1 MRRRSNTAILCASA
15 LAVMT
20 VGCLAACDPQAPA
33 AVPAPTMSA
42 RPALVAQA
50 AAGGQGNPVSASDV
64 AGLWGEVEQSAAAG
78 GFTAW
83 GLVVDGTTGE
93 ELLDAAAGTAHMP
106 ASVTK
111 TLTALTALTHLDPS
125 STLATTALYGDGTV
139 YLDGEGDLLLGE
151 GESDAGAINGRAGL
165 ATLAARA
172 AEALKGQGV
181 SSARVDWRGSLFEG
195 EAYLGSWDAQEVGNY
210 AGDVGAIAIDA
221 GRTEPQANSFHQ
233 DPALRAAQVFA
244 AALESNGVATDLG
257 SAAPA
262 PQGAASLASVE
273 SATMGQ
279 QIRWMLHHSDNT
291 VADQYCHLA
300 AAAAGAPT
308 TFAGSVDNLVSTLT
322 SAGVP
327 TDGLRLEDCSGLSSN
342 DRLTARTLVGVL
354 RAAMASSNAGARD
367 LIESLP
373 WAGLQGTLTTR
384 FTDPPAVGNVQAK
397 TGSLA
402 AVASLSGVLTT
413 QGGRTLVV
421 AVGVEDP
428 AERAASARG
437 LLDSFEEGL
446 VSLN

>member
-1 MRRRSNTAILCASA
+1 
-15 LAVMT
+15 
-20 VGCLAACDPQAPA
+20 
-33 AVPAPTMSA
+33 
-42 RPALVAQA
+42 
-50 AAGGQGNPVSASDV
+50 
-64 AGLWGEVEQSAAAG
+64 
-78 GFTAW
+78 
-83 GLVVDGTTGE
+83 
-93 ELLDAAAGTAHMP
+93 
-106 ASVTK
+106 
-111 TLTALTALTHLDPS
+111 
-125 STLATTALYGDGTV
+125 
-139 YLDGEGDLLLGE
+139 
-151 GESDAGAINGRAGL
+151 
-165 ATLAARA
+165 AARA

-195 EAYLGSWDAQEVGNY
+195 EAHLGAWDAQEVGNY
-210 AGDVGAIAIDA
+210 AGAVGAIAIDA

-233 DPALRAAQVFA
+233 DPALRAAEVFA

-257 SAAPA
+257 SAAAA

-300 AAAAGAPT
+300 AAAASAPT
-308 TFAGSVDNLVSTLT
+308 TFAGSVGNLVSTLT

-327 TDGLRLEDCSGLSSN
+327 TDGLNLEDCSGLSSN

-354 RAAMASSNAGARD
+354 RAAMSSSNAGARD

-421 AVGVEDP
+421 AVGVQDP
-428 AERAASARG
+428 AERAVSARG

>member
-1 MRRRSNTAILCASA
+1 M
-15 LAVMT
+15 
-20 VGCLAACDPQAPA
+20 
-33 AVPAPTMSA
+33 
-42 RPALVAQA
+42 
-50 AAGGQGNPVSASDV
+50 
-64 AGLWGEVEQSAAAG
+64 
-78 GFTAW
+78 
-83 GLVVDGTTGE
+83 
-93 ELLDAAAGTAHMP
+93 
-106 ASVTK
+106 
-111 TLTALTALTHLDPS
+111 
-125 STLATTALYGDGTV
+125 
-139 YLDGEGDLLLGE
+139 
-151 GESDAGAINGRAGL
+151 
-165 ATLAARA
+165 
-172 AEALKGQGV
+172 
-181 SSARVDWRGSLFEG
+181 
-195 EAYLGSWDAQEVGNY
+195 GNY

-221 GRTEPQANSFHQ
+221 GRTEPGANSFHQ

-291 VADQYCHLA
+291 MADQYCHLA

>member
-33 AVPAPTMSA
+33 AAPAPTMSA

-125 STLATTALYGDGTV
+125 
-139 YLDGEGDLLLGE
+139 
-151 GESDAGAINGRAGL
+151 

-195 EAYLGSWDAQEVGNY
+195 EAHLGSWDAQEVGNY

-221 GRTEPQANSFHQ
+221 GRTEPGANSFHQ

-244 AALESNGVATDLG
+244 AALESNGLATDLG